1 MTEPAAESTR
11 TEVGGISAMGAET
24 SGAETSGAADT
35 GAPGSD
41 LKDLSLR
48 SAEELVSG
56 YRAGDFTPDD
66 AVRAALDAVA
76 RHDPEVNAFVLVD
89 EGSALAM
96 ARESTARWRAGTPLG
111 PVDGVPM
118 SIKDI
123 FLTRG
128 WPTLRGS
135 ALIDEKGPWDADAP
149 AVARLR
155 EAGAVF
161 LGKNTTPEFAWK
173 GVTDSLRHGATGNP
187 WGADLTSGGSS
198 GGAATAVGLGMG
210 TWSIGTDGG
219 GSVRIPASFTGTV
232 ALKPTFGRI
241 PLFPP
246 SPYGTLAHAGPMTRS
261 VRDAAVLLDVLV
273 RPDSRDWAALDRVSG
288 SYLDGIEDGVEG
300 LRIALSPTLGY
311 GTNDP
316 EVETAVRAAAQVFV
330 DAGAHV
336 VEVDPDITDCVDA
349 FHVLWFTGAAK
360 VIAHYG
366 EGALERI
373 DPRLRRAIIDHGL
386 EASASDYL
394 DAMAVRMDLGVRMGA
409 FHEQYDLLL
418 TPTMPIAAF
427 PRGQDAPDGWP
438 STLWTSWTP
447 YTYPFN
453 MTQQPALSVPCGLTS
468 DRRPIGL
475 QIIGPR
481 HADALTLR
489 AGRAFEQ
496 ATQWHR
502 QVPTLLS

>member
-1 MTEPAAESTR
+1 MN
-11 TEVGGISAMGAET
+11 
-24 SGAETSGAADT
+24 
-35 GAPGSD
+35 
-41 LKDLSLR
+41 DLSLA
-48 SAEELVSG
+48 SAEDLVAG
-56 YRAGDFTPDD
+56 YRTGDLTPED
-66 AVRAALDAVA
+66 ATAAALAA
-76 RHDPEVNAFVLVD
+76 IERHDAEVNAFVLVD
-89 EGSALAM
+89 RDRALSM
-96 ARESTARWRAGTPLG
+96 AREATDRWRAGAPLS
-111 PVDGVPM
+111 PVDGIPM

-123 FLTRG
+123 LLTRG

-135 ALIDEKGPWDADAP
+135 ALIDEAGPWEVDAP

-155 EAGAVF
+155 AAGAVF

-187 WGADLTSGGSS
+187 WGAELTAGGSS
-198 GGAATAVGLGMG
+198 GGAAAAVGLGMG
-210 TWSIGTDGG
+210 TWSVGTDGG

-241 PLFPP
+241 PLYPP
-246 SPYGTLAHAGPMTRS
+246 SPYGTLAHAGPMTRG
-261 VRDAAVLLDVLV
+261 VRDAALLLDILAQ
-273 RPDSRDWAALDRVSG
+273 PDSRDWAALDRVTG
-288 SYLDGIEDGVEG
+288 SYLDGIEDGVAG

-311 GTNDP
+311 GSNDP
-316 EVETAVRAAAQVFV
+316 EVDAAVRAAAQVLD

-336 VEVDPDITDCVDA
+336 EEADPGITDCVDA

-360 VIAHYG
+360 VVEQYG
-366 EGALERI
+366 DGALERI
-373 DPRLRRAIIDHGL
+373 DPRLREAIL
-386 EASASDYL
+386 EFGVDASASDYL
-394 DAMAVRMDLGVRMGA
+394 DATAERMNLGVAMGA
-409 FHEQYDLLL
+409 FHERYDLLL

-468 DRRPIGL
+468 DGRPIGL
-475 QIIGPR
+475 QVVGPR

-489 AGRAFEQ
+489 AARTYERATE
-496 ATQWHR
+496 WHLAR
-502 QVPTLLS
+502 PTLLR